1 MVSSNPQKEI
11 PSSLDLR
18 PLGVRLGDPE
28 KAQAMCRPNPKF
40 MNIQSRIDHGKRVK
54 VDVEDNFKVTRA
66 KGEDFGRITTKVLA
80 KYISGGK
87 SALTVDQRLNDID
100 ALRTGKFPS

>member
-28 KAQAMCRPNPKF
+28 KAQSMCRPNPKF
-40 MNIQSRIDHGKRVK
+40 EHVQSRIDHGKRVK
-54 VDVEDNFKVTRA
+54 VETEENFKVTRA
-66 KGEDFGRITTKVLA
+66 KGEDFGRISTKVLA

-87 SALTVDQRLNDID
+87 SALT
-100 ALRTGKFPS
+100 